1 MSGPALSFFFA
12 ARLFEEPLKH
22 GAEAPCGIESANELQ
37 GLQVWAGNAAR
48 AMQER
53 YAGHRTGIV
62 TTFKFGGSLNFAAAG
77 RIPERGYQ
85 GETGA

>member
-48 AMQER
+48 AEGER
-53 YAGHRTGIV
+53 YAGHRTGEQLLSNTV
-62 TTFKFGGSLNFAAAG
+62 AD
-77 RIPERGYQ
+77 E
-85 GETGA
+85 